1 MFGHGGA
8 DMHMKV
14 NLNGDRG
21 TTLIGEFMDIYNA
34 ANKLRDRVADLTIHG
49 RNYPDDF
56 QGFRADTDERLEMI
70 RKVEEVRRWAQNAVL
85 MLKEQTDGK

>member
-1 MFGHGGA
+1 MR
-8 DMHMKV
+8 MKV

-21 TTLIGEFMDIYNA
+21 TTLIAEFMAVYAA
-34 ANKLRDRVADLTIHG
+34 ANTLRDKVADVTIHG

-56 QGFRADTDERLEMI
+56 EGFRADTDERLDMV

>member
-1 MFGHGGA
+1 MQ
-8 DMHMKV
+8 MKV

-21 TTLIGEFMDIYNA
+21 TTLIAEFMAVYAA
-34 ANKLRDRVADLTIHG
+34 ANTLRDKVADLTIHG

-56 QGFRADTDERLEMI
+56 EGFRADTDERLDMV

>member
-1 MFGHGGA
+1 MR
-8 DMHMKV
+8 MKV

-21 TTLIGEFMDIYNA
+21 TTLIGEFMAIYAA
-34 ANKLRDRVADLTIHG
+34 ANTLRDKVADVTIHG

-56 QGFRADTDERLEMI
+56 EGFRADTDERLDMV

>member
-1 MFGHGGA
+1 MQ
-8 DMHMKV
+8 MKV

-21 TTLIGEFMDIYNA
+21 TTLIAEFMAVYAA
-34 ANKLRDRVADLTIHG
+34 ANTLRDKVADVTIHG

-56 QGFRADTDERLEMI
+56 EGFRADTDERLDMV

>member
-1 MFGHGGA
+1 MQ
-8 DMHMKV
+8 MKV

-21 TTLIGEFMDIYNA
+21 TTLIAEFMAVYAA
-34 ANKLRDRVADLTIHG
+34 ANTLRDKVADVTIHG

-56 QGFRADTDERLEMI
+56 EGFRADTDERLDMV
-70 RKVEEVRRWAQNAVL
+70 RKIEEVRRWAQNAVL

>member
-1 MFGHGGA
+1 MQ
-8 DMHMKV
+8 MKV

-21 TTLIGEFMDIYNA
+21 TTLIGEFMAVYAA
-34 ANKLRDRVADLTIHG
+34 ANTLRDKVADVTIHG

-56 QGFRADTDERLEMI
+56 EGFRADTDERLDMV
-70 RKVEEVRRWAQNAVL
+70 RKVEEVRRWAQNAEL

>member
-1 MFGHGGA
+1 MR
-8 DMHMKV
+8 MKV

-21 TTLIGEFMDIYNA
+21 TTLIGEFMAVYAA
-34 ANKLRDRVADLTIHG
+34 ANTLRDKVADVTIHG

-56 QGFRADTDERLEMI
+56 EGFRADTDERLDMV

>member
-1 MFGHGGA
+1 MQ
-8 DMHMKV
+8 MKV

-21 TTLIGEFMDIYNA
+21 TTLIAEFMAVYAA
-34 ANKLRDRVADLTIHG
+34 ANTLRDKVADVTIHG

-56 QGFRADTDERLEMI
+56 EGFRVDTDERLDMV

>member
-1 MFGHGGA
+1 MR
-8 DMHMKV
+8 MKV

-21 TTLIGEFMDIYNA
+21 TTLIGEFMAVYAA
-34 ANKLRDRVADLTIHG
+34 ANTLRDKVADVTING
-49 RNYPDDF
+49 RNYPDGFQDF
-56 QGFRADTDERLEMI
+56 RDDTDERLEVI

>member
-1 MFGHGGA
+1 MR
-8 DMHMKV
+8 MKV

-21 TTLIGEFMDIYNA
+21 TTLIAEFMAVYAA
-34 ANKLRDRVADLTIHG
+34 ANTLRDRVSDVTING
-49 RNYPDDF
+49 RNYPEDF
-56 QGFRADTDERLEMI
+56 EAMLADKEERLDMV

>member
-1 MFGHGGA
+1 MQ
-8 DMHMKV
+8 MKV
-14 NLNGDRG
+14 NQNGDRG
-21 TTLIGEFMDIYNA
+21 TTLIGEFMAVYAA
-34 ANKLRDRVADLTIHG
+34 ANTLRDKVADVTIHG

-56 QGFRADTDERLEMI
+56 EGFRADTDERLDMV